1 MDSIFGIGMNEL
13 VIIFLLAAIVLGPER
28 LVRVAREAGK
38 LIRNLKAYF
47 SSFTDELKTELDVL
61 PSPYRV
67 REKIPLLGGCKSG
80 TKGVLWGCVKNCTS
94 RIVTDLAYI

>member
-1 MDSIFGIGMNEL
+1 
-13 VIIFLLAAIVLGPER
+13 
-28 LVRVAREAGK
+28 
-38 LIRNLKAYF
+38 
-47 SSFTDELKTELDVL
+47 
-61 PSPYRV
+61 V

>member
-61 PSPYRV
+61 D
-67 REKIPLLGGCKSG
+67 EI
-80 TKGVLWGCVKNCTS
+80 KN
-94 RIVTDLAYI
+94 IKNDLKK